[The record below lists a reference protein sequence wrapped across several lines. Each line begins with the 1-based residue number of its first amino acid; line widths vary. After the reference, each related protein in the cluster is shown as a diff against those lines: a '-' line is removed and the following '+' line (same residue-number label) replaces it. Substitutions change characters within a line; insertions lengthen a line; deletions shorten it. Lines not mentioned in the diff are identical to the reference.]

1 MKAQIFGTVPKRGYR
16 RDFSRIELAE
26 ALNGMDENVFTT
38 RISSFGYTRDQRKRA
53 MEAGESAIIREFENM
68 QIEKETE

>member
-1 MKAQIFGTVPKRGYR
+1 MKAQIFGTVPKRGYQ
-16 RDFSRIELAE
+16 RDFAKIELAE
-26 ALNGMDENVFTT
+26 DRSGMDENVLTT
-38 RISSFGYTRDQRKRA
+38 RIRSFGYTRDQRKKA